1 MKINHSKPYFDDE
14 DAKSLINVLHRRFL
28 THGML
33 SVEFAGLCAKLLGR
47 RHGIATQSGTDAL
60 TAAFMALKLP
70 ENSEVAVPAY
80 ICSAPLDAL
89 ALCGLKPHPV
99 DIDKNTLAI
108 SIESVNALDNVSSV
122 LAAHLFGLPAPFYLI
137 NNKNLIEDCA
147 QTLDTEINGVRVG
160 SMGRISISSFYSTKL
175 LATGH
180 GGVVTVDDKEL
191 FDTMMN
197 LMEHDKQD
205 EWTPHLHFLMSDLN
219 AALGLSQLEK
229 LPSMIERRRKIA
241 LRFLKALGAEN
252 CADSSN
258 VYSRFIVISDSSA
271 DLMIN
276 KFQKAGIDAKR
287 PVHKPLFQYLGL
299 SPDDFPNAQWAHEHI
314 VSVPLYPALTEPEID
329 YIETFLEKH
338 RNELCCR
345 SSA

>member
-14 DAKSLINVLHRRFL
+14 DTESLINVLHRKFL
-28 THGML
+28 TYGIS
-33 SVEFAGLCAKLLGR
+33 SVEFAGLCAEILGR
-47 RHGIATQSGTDAL
+47 EYGIATQSGTDAL
-60 TAAFMALKLP
+60 TAAFTALKLP

-89 ALCGLKPHPV
+89 ALCGLKPFPV

-108 SIESVNALDNVSSV
+108 SVESVNALNNVSSV

-137 NNKNLIEDCA
+137 DNKNLIEDCA
-147 QTLDTEINGVRVG
+147 QTLNTELNGVRVG
-160 SMGRISISSFYSTKL
+160 SMGRISISSFYATKL

-180 GGVVTVDDKEL
+180 GGVVAVDDKEL

-205 EWTPHLHFLMSDLN
+205 EWSPHLHFLMSDLN
-219 AALGLSQLEK
+219 AALGLSQLKK
-229 LPSMIERRRKIA
+229 LPLLIEKRRTIA
-241 LRFLKALGAEN
+241 LRFLKALDAEE
-252 CADSSN
+252 SYVPSN
-258 VYSRFIVISDSSA
+258 VYSRFIVITEESA
-271 DLMIN
+271 DLMID

-287 PVHKPLFQYLGL
+287 PVYKPLFQYLGL
-299 SPDDFPNAQWAHEHI
+299 SSDDFPNAQWAHEHI
-314 VSVPLYPALTEPEID
+314 VSVPLYPALTETETD
-329 YIETFLEKH
+329 CIETFLEKY

-345 SSA
+345 TSA